1 MILPHTDIA
10 VLLVMLLGLL
20 CWGSW
25 ANAFKLGG
33 KLRFELFYYDFAL
46 GVLVAAGICAYTA
59 GSMGFDGF
67 TVMDDLL
74 NASKHQI
81 LSGVAAGALLN
92 FGNMLLMA
100 AVAVAGMTLAFPVAF
115 AVAMVIGG
123 ALTYLLSPA
132 GSPSFLVLGGSVLL
146 AAAMLD
152 TLAHRRVG
160 RLRHE
165 TLAKA
170 GKARSTRRP
179 RGGKGAALAAVGGL
193 LMGTAYPLLAK
204 AQDVNTGLGP
214 YATGLVVAC
223 GVFGATLIL
232 NLYFINLPVEG
243 EPLELTDFFRTTLPQ
258 HLLGILGGALWFAGL
273 LAFLLVTS
281 PKADIHPNRAIGYGL
296 AQGGPV
302 LAALYGMLV
311 WKEVRDA
318 DGRARVLAALML
330 VLFVLGLVLES
341 LAQLPAA
348 A

>member
-1 MILPHTDIA
+1 MILPHTDFA

-25 ANAFKLGG
+25 ANTFKLAGN
-33 KLRFELFYYDFAL
+33 LRFELFYYDFAL
-46 GVLVAAGICAYTA
+46 GVLATAGICACTA

-81 LSGVAAGALLN
+81 LYGVAAGALFN

-100 AVAVAGMTLAFPVAF
+100 AVAVAGMTLAFPVSF
-115 AVAMVIGG
+115 GIAMVIGG
-123 ALTYLLSPA
+123 GLTFLLNPA
-132 GSPSFLVLGGSVLL
+132 GQPSFLLLGGSLL
-146 AAAMLD
+146 VMAAILD
-152 TLAHRRVG
+152 TLAHG
-160 RLRHE
+160 RLRTLRHE

-170 GKARSTRRP
+170 GKAKSTRRP
-179 RGGKGAALAAVGGL
+179 TGGKGAALAALGGL

-214 YATGLVVAC
+214 YATGLVLAV
-223 GVFGATLIL
+223 GVFGATLVL
-232 NLYFINLPVEG
+232 NMYFINLPVEG
-243 EPLELTDFFRTTLPQ
+243 EPLELDDFFRTTIRQ

-273 LAFLLVTS
+273 FAILLTTS
-281 PKADIHPNRAIGYGL
+281 PRADLHPNQAIGYGL
-296 AQGGPV
+296 AQGAPV
-302 LAALYGMLV
+302 LAALWGILI
-311 WKEVRDA
+311 WKDLRNA
-318 DGRARVLAALML
+318 DSRADLLATLTL
-330 VLFVLGLVLES
+330 VLFVLGLALAA